1 MNDEEFMSLA
11 DKIDEY
17 IKADKVFVQ
26 DLNRTRE
33 IKNAAEIAGQLFPNA
48 KIDVADD
55 PLQMGALILCIED
68 FDIVV
73 RGVTEID
80 LFNDMVSKANNFEIY
95 SIGDERVKIAI
106 LFNSVLRR
114 IPNQ

>member
-1 MNDEEFMSLA
+1 MSFA
-11 DKIDEY
+11 AKIDEY
-17 IKADKVFVQ
+17 LKADKTFIQ

-33 IKNAAEIAGQLFPNA
+33 IKTATEIAGQLFPNA
-48 KIDVADD
+48 KIDIADD

-73 RGVTEID
+73 RGVREID
-80 LFNDMVSKANNFEIY
+80 LFKDMVSKADNFEIY
-95 SIGDERVKIAI
+95 SIGNERVKVAI
-106 LFNSVLRR
+106 LFNRVLCR